1 MANVGESRLTK
12 HPSNSSTT
20 DSGATPHSG
29 FIAAR
34 SNAYH
39 TQTVSPTYTRHS
51 ELKMTRAEHQLNNDE
66 DMSEKGHK

>member
-1 MANVGESRLTK
+1 MSTVK

-20 DSGATPHSG
+20 DKGLTPHSG

-51 ELKMTRAEHQLNNDE
+51 SLKMTRAEHQLNNNE
-66 DMSEKGHK
+66 DSHSIGEYTKD

>member
-1 MANVGESRLTK
+1 MSKVIVK

-20 DSGATPHSG
+20 DKGDTPHSG

-51 ELKMTRAEHQLNNDE
+51 NTKMTRAQHQLNNDE
-66 DMSEKGHK
+66 DMSELGHKL

>member
-1 MANVGESRLTK
+1 MNTVTVK

-20 DSGATPHSG
+20 DKGLTPHSG

-51 ELKMTRAEHQLNNDE
+51 STKMTRAQHQLNNDE
-66 DMSEKGHK
+66 DMSELGHKL

>member
-1 MANVGESRLTK
+1 MSKVIVL
-12 HPSNSSTT
+12 HPANSSTI

-39 TQTVSPTYTRHS
+39 TETVSPTYTRHS
-51 ELKMTRAEHQLNNDE
+51 STKMTKAEHQLNNDE
-66 DMSEKGHK
+66 DMSEKGHKL

>member
-1 MANVGESRLTK
+1 MNKVRVK

-20 DSGATPHSG
+20 DSGDTPHSG

-39 TQTVSPTYTRHS
+39 THTISPTYTRHS
-51 ELKMTRAEHQLNNDE
+51 SLKMTRAQHQLDNDE
-66 DMSEKGHK
+66 DMSEKGHKL

>member
-1 MANVGESRLTK
+1 MSKVIVK

-20 DSGATPHSG
+20 DKGDTPHSG

-39 TQTVSPTYTRHS
+39 TQTISPTYTRHS
-51 ELKMTRAEHQLNNDE
+51 STKMTRAQHQLNNDE
-66 DMSEKGHK
+66 DMSELGHKL

>member
-1 MANVGESRLTK
+1 MSTVKVL

-20 DSGATPHSG
+20 DKGDIPHSG

-51 ELKMTRAEHQLNNDE
+51 STKMTRAQHQLNNDE
-66 DMSEKGHK
+66 DMSELGHKL

>member
-1 MANVGESRLTK
+1 MSKVIVK

-29 FIAAR
+29 FIASR

-39 TQTVSPTYTRHS
+39 TQTVSPTYARHS
-51 ELKMTRAEHQLNNDE
+51 STKMTRAQHQLNNDE
-66 DMSEKGHK
+66 DMSEKGHKL

>member
-1 MANVGESRLTK
+1 MSTVIVK

-20 DSGATPHSG
+20 DKGDTPHSG

-51 ELKMTRAEHQLNNDE
+51 NTKMTRAQHQLNNDE
-66 DMSEKGHK
+66 DMSELGHKL